1 MDNDKRTL
9 RYPNVLYRGTEELT
23 LEEQEEINAID
34 EIVYG
39 ALFDAFAKI
48 KDPTIKFS
56 DKPVTTNVHMPSGS
70 VLKTY
75 VAPMMNDELAAE
87 VLEKLHDRS

>member
-1 MDNDKRTL
+1 MTMM
-9 RYPNVLYRGTEELT
+9 LT

-34 EIVYG
+34 DIVYG

-56 DKPVTTNVHMPSGS
+56 DKPVTTNIHMPSGS
-70 VLKTY
+70 VLETY
-75 VAPMMNDELAAE
+75 EAPMMTKELAAE
-87 VLEKLHDRS
+87 VLEKLHDKS